1 MKDVARMAGVSI
13 QTVSVVVNDKAVV
26 SPETRDRIL
35 SAIDVLGYRPLVV
48 GRSLRTGSTRTIGL
62 MLADITNPFFAR
74 MADAVEDHAHAS
86 GYNLIL
92 YNTHSDP
99 ERERTYL
106 QIAAE
111 RWVDGMLLVTTT
123 DTLHGLDALQ
133 AAGIPVV
140 AVDRIPRGYEGP
152 WVILDNRKTG
162 SLVAEH
168 LLALGHRHLAHICG
182 PLDLRLSVER
192 LESFES
198 AVRARGLVPITHV
211 VGDASWSCESGYV
224 AMHSLLRSEHIPTA
238 VFASNDR
245 LAIGAMRAA
254 VERGLR
260 VPDDIS
266 MVGVDDIEMAPFLT
280 PPLTTVRQRLAD
292 VATLGTKILLDL
304 VRGAEPSETQV
315 VFEPELVVRESTA
328 KPAKRAQN
336 PLQEVSSTSR

>member
-1 MKDVARMAGVSI
+1 MAGVSI

-35 SAIDVLGYRPLVV
+35 SAIDALGYRPLAV
-48 GRSLRTGSTRTIGL
+48 GRSLRTGATRTIGL

-123 DTLHGLDALQ
+123 DTLHGLEALQ

-266 MVGVDDIEMAPFLT
+266 VVGVDDIEMAPY
-280 PPLTTVRQRLAD
+280 PD
-292 VATLGTKILLDL
+292 
-304 VRGAEPSETQV
+304 
-315 VFEPELVVRESTA
+315 
-328 KPAKRAQN
+328 
-336 PLQEVSSTSR
+336 SSTDHRSPEAGRCRHAGNEDPARPRPRRRAERDPGRLRA